1 MLVPAL
7 LEERPCLQPGLGE
20 GHGQGGAGG
29 VQAQAGQQDG
39 HHLLPVGL
47 VLQGVV
53 RLPQLLG
60 LEEGEGEGGGRE
72 GVAGGRLAGIHGWFV
87 GTHRKIVLW
96 ESRTKNGRGEEVEG
110 SRRWC
115 EEEARLEEIME
126 QGKKQARLEEAKK
139 PKA

>member
-1 MLVPAL
+1 MVVPAL

-53 RLPQLLG
+53 CLPQLLG
-60 LEEGEGEGGGRE
+60 LEEGEGEGGGGG
-72 GVAGGRLAGIHGWFV
+72 GVAGGRLAGIHGWCGGTTQENSFV
-87 GTHRKIVLW
+87 GKWDKKW
-96 ESRTKNGRGEEVEG
+96 ERRGGGGEQEVV
-110 SRRWC
+110 
-115 EEEARLEEIME
+115 
-126 QGKKQARLEEAKK
+126 
-139 PKA
+139 

>member
-29 VQAQAGQQDG
+29 VQAQARQQDG

-60 LEEGEGEGGGRE
+60 LEEGEGEGGGGA
-72 GVAGGRLAGIHGWFV
+72 GVAGGRLAWLHGW
-87 GTHRKIVLW
+87 KIVLW
-96 ESRTKNGRGEEVEG
+96 ESGTKNGRGEEVEG

-115 EEEARLEEIME
+115 EEE
-126 QGKKQARLEEAKK
+126 G
-139 PKA
+139 